1 VFYSQI
7 RPKLN
12 GLPAC
17 VSSLRVFPKASRR
30 PKSGLG
36 GEGGDDG
43 SGGDGGD
50 GDDGGGDGGDGD
62 DGGADGGD
70 GHDGGADGGD
80 AKDSIWNSTLTSVR
94 VNSFAEAAGL
104 RG

>member
-1 VFYSQI
+1 MFYSQI

-70 GHDGGADGGD
+70 